1 MGRKI
6 LVAYDGS
13 DLSKETIEA
22 AKIQVKLYEK
32 AEIHIVT
39 VVTPGISSNN
49 TAVAGNI
56 SMNEAEAIYPELERV
71 KQSLEQLGCE
81 IKIEIITDFAQ
92 KNPGVAICDYA
103 EENEIDQII
112 VGNRGLSNLKILLL
126 GSVSNTIVQR
136 ANCQVLV
143 IK

>member
-13 DLSKETIEA
+13 DLGKAAIEEA
-22 AKIQVKLYEK
+22 KNQAKIYDK
-32 AEIHIVT
+32 AEIYIVT

-56 SMNEAEAIYPELERV
+56 SMNDAEAVYPELERI
-71 KQSLEQLGCE
+71 KQELEQLGFT
-81 IKIEIITDFAQ
+81 IKMEIITDFSQ

-103 EENEIDQII
+103 EENEMDQII
-112 VGNRGLSNLKILLL
+112 VGNRGLSNLKVLLL

-136 ANCQVLV
+136 ANCHVLV

>member
-13 DLSKETIEA
+13 DISKAAIDE
-22 AKIQVKLYEK
+22 AKIQARLDENT
-32 AEIHIVT
+32 EIHIVT

-56 SMNEAEAIYPELERV
+56 SMNDAEAIYPELEKV
-71 KQSLEQLGCE
+71 KHSLEQQGYK

-103 EENEIDQII
+103 EEYEIDQII

-126 GSVSNTIVQR
+126 GSVSNSIVQR
-136 ANCQVLV
+136 ATCHVLV

>member
-1 MGRKI
+1 MARKI

-13 DLSKETIEA
+13 DLSNATIEE
-22 AKIQVKLYEK
+22 AKNQAKLYDK
-32 AEIHIVT
+32 VEIHIVT

-56 SMNEAEAIYPELERV
+56 SMNDAEAIYPELEGV
-71 KQSLEQLGCE
+71 KQNLEQLGFN

-112 VGNRGLSNLKILLL
+112 VGNRGLSNLKVLLL